1 VRILEAVL
9 ECVANVSEGRDH
21 TVLEALAD
29 ACGRSLLDLHS
40 DVDHHRSV
48 FTLAGP
54 GLADAAGAAR
64 ALARRAV
71 DLIDLRAHDGAHPRF
86 GVVDVVPFVALDE
99 PAAVAVDAAC
109 AFARWIA
116 DELGVPAFL
125 YGDADPG
132 HRTLPETRRD
142 AFVRRAPDCDPT
154 SADQRAGAVAV
165 GARPP
170 LVAVN
175 CRLDRDDVALARD
188 IARRVRERDGGLPG
202 VRALGFRLDS
212 VAAAQVSM
220 NVTDLDAT
228 GVEVACREVRL
239 LAGAAGAAVAEVELV
254 GLVPAAEQRRWSREF
269 RSWSGLG
276 PEVTIEARLAAAR
289 PPRR

>member
-1 VRILEAVL
+1 
-9 ECVANVSEGRDH
+9 
-21 TVLEALAD
+21 
-29 ACGRSLLDLHS
+29 
-40 DVDHHRSV
+40 
-48 FTLAGP
+48 
-54 GLADAAGAAR
+54 
-64 ALARRAV
+64 
-71 DLIDLRAHDGAHPRF
+71 
-86 GVVDVVPFVALDE
+86 VVDVVPFVALDE
-99 PAAVAVDAAC
+99 PTAVAVDAAC

-116 DELGVPAFL
+116 EDLGVPAFL
-125 YGDADPG
+125 YGDADPE

-154 SADQRAGAVAV
+154 SGDPRAGAVAV

-188 IARRVRERDGGLPG
+188 IAHRVRERDGGLAG

-212 VAAAQVSM
+212 AAAAQVSM

-228 GVEVACREVRL
+228 GVEGACRQVRR
-239 LAGAAGAAVAEVELV
+239 LAEAAGATVAEVELV
-254 GLVPAAEQRRWSREF
+254 GLVPATEQQRWSEEF

-289 PPRR
+289 PSRR